1 MAIVFTFTPLTMYA
15 CCTYVYCVL
24 FVVYVYVPELGAWVN
39 FCADA
44 QTRLSIFNKIISVV
58 ATKSEAIVN
67 NMNAKYD

>member
-1 MAIVFTFTPLTMYA
+1 MLAVLMFI
-15 CCTYVYCVL
+15 VYCL
-24 FVVYVYVPELGAWVN
+24 LCMCMYHAELGAWVN

-58 ATKSEAIVN
+58 ANKSEAIVN